1 MLEAITDYFD
11 HRRLNGHLHCLFVNA
26 GNDLFTFVELLVT
39 SVSFVTFQVSNLRRS
54 SSLI

>member
-39 SVSFVTFQVSNLRRS
+39 SVSFVSFQVSNLRRS